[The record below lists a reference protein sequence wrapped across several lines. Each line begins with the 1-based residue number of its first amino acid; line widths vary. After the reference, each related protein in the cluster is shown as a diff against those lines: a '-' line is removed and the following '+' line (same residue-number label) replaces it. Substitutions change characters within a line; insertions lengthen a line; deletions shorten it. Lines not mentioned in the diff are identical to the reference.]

1 MGSPLGDKKKLINK
15 KFKVMGRIKILAK
28 VRYLFVRK
36 DNPQSNSIDF
46 TEGIK

>member
-1 MGSPLGDKKKLINK
+1 
-15 KFKVMGRIKILAK
+15 MGRIKILAK

-46 TEGIK
+46 AKGIK